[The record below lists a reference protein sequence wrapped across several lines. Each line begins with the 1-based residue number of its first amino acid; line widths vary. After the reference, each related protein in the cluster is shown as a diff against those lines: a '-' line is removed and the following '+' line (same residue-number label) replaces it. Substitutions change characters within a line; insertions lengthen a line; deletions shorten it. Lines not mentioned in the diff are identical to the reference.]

1 MDTRSTIVVK
11 LPECMTGKTVR
22 SIKRQIKPG
31 LSLDHPYV
39 IIDMSN
45 VRQMDTAALDMLLHC
60 MVEVARHDG
69 ELKLAGL
76 SPEAATVLELTRMD
90 RIFEI
95 FPNVP
100 EAVTSFGL
108 ELPQIELIPET
119 AEVSPQQIAA
129 A

>member
-1 MDTRSTIVVK
+1 MDTCSTIVVK
-11 LPECMTGKTVR
+11 LPECMTGKVVR
-22 SIKRQIKPG
+22 TITRQIKPG
-31 LSLDHPYV
+31 LSLDHPCV
-39 IIDMSN
+39 IIDMSS
-45 VRQMDTAALDMLLHC
+45 VRQMDTAALDMLLRC

-95 FPNVP
+95 FPSVP
-100 EAVTSFGL
+100 EAVTSTGY
-108 ELPQIELIPET
+108 ELPQFETIPAT
-119 AEVSPQQIAA
+119 AEVSPQPAA

>member
-11 LPECMTGKTVR
+11 LPECMAGKVVR
-22 SIKRQIKPG
+22 AIARQINPG
-31 LSLDHPYV
+31 LSLDHPCV

-45 VRQMDTAALDMLLHC
+45 VRQMDTTAVDMLLHC

-90 RIFEI
+90 RVFEI
-95 FPNVP
+95 FPTVP
-100 EAVTSFGL
+100 EAVTSSGY
-108 ELPQIELIPET
+108 ELPQFDT
-119 AEVSPQQIAA
+119 VSVAEEVPQQPAA